1 MAVIYGGSIIQWFNL
16 NQLKITPE
24 IIYWLFVEVFL
35 YICGGVLN
43 TR

>member
-1 MAVIYGGSIIQWFNL
+1 MAVIYGGSIIRLFNL
-16 NQLKITPE
+16 NRLKITLE

-35 YICGGVLN
+35 CICCDVLN